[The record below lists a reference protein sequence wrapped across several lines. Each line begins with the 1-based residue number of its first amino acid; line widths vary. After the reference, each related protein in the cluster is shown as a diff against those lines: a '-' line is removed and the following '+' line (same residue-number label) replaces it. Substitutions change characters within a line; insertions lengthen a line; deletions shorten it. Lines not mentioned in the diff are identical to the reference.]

1 MERAVRIAK
10 KLLPFAG
17 AAVFLLAVYAIHR
30 ELAGVRLSE
39 LRAAFAETGAED
51 AALALLAVALNYA
64 VLAANEA
71 LAVAEG
77 GGLPWYRAASVSFV
91 ANAVGFNLG
100 ASAISGGAVRW
111 RLYSVLG
118 LDPARIGR
126 VIASTQAAFV
136 FGPLLAGALAFV
148 IAPDAVFARAAWL
161 GSARWLLAAL

>member
-1 MERAVRIAK
+1 MGGAEFFRENTQNGMAARNFTARRRFVSRDIIYLKNYNESGAARMERAVRIAK

-77 GGLPWYRAASVSFV
+77 CRGAARPAIRSSRTPSASPSARPRFPAARCAGGFILRWGSTRRAS
-91 ANAVGFNLG
+91 G
-100 ASAISGGAVRW
+100 AS
-111 RLYSVLG
+111 
-118 LDPARIGR
+118 
-126 VIASTQAAFV
+126 
-136 FGPLLAGALAFV
+136 
-148 IAPDAVFARAAWL
+148 
-161 GSARWLLAAL
+161 

>member
-30 ELAGVRLSE
+30 ELVGVRLSE

-77 GGLPWYRAASVSFV
+77 PRFV
-91 ANAVGFNLG
+91 HRERRRLHPRR
-100 ASAISGGAVRW
+100 VRDF
-111 RLYSVLG
+111 R
-118 LDPARIGR
+118 RR
-126 VIASTQAAFV
+126 
-136 FGPLLAGALAFV
+136 GALAALFG
-148 IAPDAVFARAAWL
+148 AGARPGAHRARHSLDAGGLRPRAGDCGRARVRNRA
-161 GSARWLLAAL
+161 

>member
-39 LRAAFAETGAED
+39 LRATFAETGAED

-91 ANAVGFNLG
+91 AKRRRFQTLG
-100 ASAISGGAVRW
+100 ASAISGGR
-111 RLYSVLG
+111 
-118 LDPARIGR
+118 
-126 VIASTQAAFV
+126 
-136 FGPLLAGALAFV
+136 GALAALFGAGGS
-148 IAPDAVFARAAWL
+148 IRRASGA
-161 GSARWLLAAL
+161 S

>member
-77 GGLPWYRAASVSFV
+77 GGGLPWRRTAPVSFI
-91 ANAVGFNLG
+91 ANA
-100 ASAISGGAVRW
+100 
-111 RLYSVLG
+111 
-118 LDPARIGR
+118 R
-126 VIASTQAAFV
+126 V
-136 FGPLLAGALAFV
+136 
-148 IAPDAVFARAAWL
+148 
-161 GSARWLLAAL
+161 

>member
-1 MERAVRIAK
+1 MERMVRIAK

-77 GGLPWYRAASVSFV
+77 GGGLPWRRTAPVSFI

-100 ASAISGGAVRW
+100 ASRDF
-111 RLYSVLG
+111 R
-118 LDPARIGR
+118 RR
-126 VIASTQAAFV
+126 
-136 FGPLLAGALAFV
+136 GALAALFC
-148 IAPDAVFARAAWL
+148 ARARPGAHR
-161 GSARWLLAAL
+161 ARHSLDAGGLRSRADDCGRARVRNRA